1 MKIYHVYTKTDTVL
15 EVKAEDKINN
25 RDQVCFL
32 SVSLDEYT
40 KSETRE
46 RYVKAIFNC
55 DAIIG
60 FQEVTDD

>member
-1 MKIYHVYTKTDTVL
+1 MKTYHVYTKTDTVL
-15 EVKAEDKINN
+15 EVKAEGVGHCDELIY
-25 RDQVCFL
+25 FL
-32 SVSLDEYT
+32 TVPIEEYI

-60 FQEVTDD
+60 FQEVTND